1 MVICSSCNV
10 FISFAIIMGLDPKVW
25 LPHFL
30 FVMQTIAISYPA
42 YPNDTSK
49 KKYYDLIQN
58 MALFL
63 PDYPLGNEFLKLLDQ
78 FPLTPYLS
86 SRLSFMKWTHFV
98 RNKLNQLIKAPQ
110 VDFYD
115 NLENYYDAYKPKEF
129 VDRDTQKKRKKYIQF
144 TVLLAFVIAIVYI
157 YKK

>member
-1 MVICSSCNV
+1 
-10 FISFAIIMGLDPKVW
+10 MGLDPKVW

-63 PDYPLGNEFLKLLDQ
+63 PDYPLGNEFLKLLDK
-78 FPLTPYLS
+78 FPLNS
-86 SRLSFMKWTHFV
+86 STRS
-98 RNKLNQLIKAPQ
+98 
-110 VDFYD
+110 
-115 NLENYYDAYKPKEF
+115 
-129 VDRDTQKKRKKYIQF
+129 
-144 TVLLAFVIAIVYI
+144 
-157 YKK
+157 